1 MKSPVDSATDE
12 QLIHRLKEGNASA
25 IDEIYR
31 RYAKKLYVLF
41 RFTMHAANPEDL
53 VHDVF
58 LKVIESAH
66 TFNPQKVSFVEITV
80 QNCDSRSYL

>member
-1 MKSPVDSATDE
+1 MKNPMDSAADE
-12 QLIHRLKEGNASA
+12 QLIHRLREGKTSA

-41 RFTMHAANPEDL
+41 RYTMHAANPEDL

-66 TFNPQKVSFVEITV
+66 IFNPQKASFVEITV
-80 QNCDSRSYL
+80 QKCDSRSYL